1 MQKRILNFT
10 YLIEDFYQ
18 INSSTPFRIILFFN
32 YCPMYLCTWLIAKM
46 TKTIIDSVTKA
57 ALIGILKMAFM
68 KSVHFLINLHRM
80 KIKNELLFP

>member
-1 MQKRILNFT
+1 
-10 YLIEDFYQ
+10 
-18 INSSTPFRIILFFN
+18 
-32 YCPMYLCTWLIAKM
+32 MYLCTWLIAKM